1 MEVEVTKQEGCGCPE
16 CLTFYA
22 DDIAD
27 KIARAIEDGVYAIS
41 NGQSES
47 ELARSIR
54 DQAAQIARG
63 KK

>member
-1 MEVEVTKQEGCGCPE
+1 M
-16 CLTFYA
+16 TFYA
-22 DDIAD
+22 DDIAE

-63 KK
+63 NK